1 MFEPRKK
8 TRTVKIGQ
16 YLIGG
21 KNPIRIQS
29 MTNTSTKNIKATLEQ
44 IDKLA
49 ENGCEIVRV
58 AVPDME
64 TGKKLSE
71 LNRQSPVP
79 LVADIHFDYRL
90 ALMALDAGFTA
101 LRINPGNILKKNEQD
116 ILDTKPIDVLA
127 KQILACDASVRVG
140 VNSGSVEKDLLDKYG
155 HPSPEALGATPRI
168 WKNEVSLKSRFP

>member
-64 TGKKLSE
+64 KNFPSSTGKAPFRLSPIFI
-71 LNRQSPVP
+71 LITDWRLWLLTPVSP
-79 LVADIHFDYRL
+79 L
-90 ALMALDAGFTA
+90 
-101 LRINPGNILKKNEQD
+101 
-116 ILDTKPIDVLA
+116 
-127 KQILACDASVRVG
+127 
-140 VNSGSVEKDLLDKYG
+140 SGLI
-155 HPSPEALGATPRI
+155 PET
-168 WKNEVSLKSRFP
+168 S